1 MEKFCL
7 WNPRVQIFGIRNPG
21 SRFHS
26 LGIMIQNPRMS
37 WIHTYFTE
45 TAFNRAF
52 QSQLRIR
59 AGDLYGY
66 LKQRAFGYKFCEDP
80 IAFTVLITFVFLFM
94 NHLSDFRMT
103 LKIGFG
109 KCSLFVLSANGWKDQ
124 NMASSFSRQRKP
136 YLNMERALLD
146 WSFVFMTSKRSIAW
160 FLESSRAWSFFS
172 RAFANQPKPTRV
184 CIRSIN
190 QSIRSISVCLLFLF
204 CSCVF
209 ISRSD
214 ENRYSS

>member
-1 MEKFCL
+1 MGKFCL
-7 WNPRVQIFGIRNPG
+7 WNPRVQIFGNRNPG

-26 LGIMIQNPRMS
+26 LGILIQNPRMS

-80 IAFTVLITFVFLFM
+80 IASLITFVLLFM
-94 NHLSDFRMT
+94 NHLTDFHMT
-103 LKIGFG
+103 LKIGSG
-109 KCSLFVLSANGWKDQ
+109 NCSLFVLSANGWNDQ
-124 NMASSFSRQRKP
+124 NMPSSFSRQRKP

-146 WSFVFMTSKRSIAW
+146 WLFVLQYDVKA
-160 FLESSRAWSFFS
+160 
-172 RAFANQPKPTRV
+172 KY
-184 CIRSIN
+184 
-190 QSIRSISVCLLFLF
+190 LL
-204 CSCVF
+204 
-209 ISRSD
+209 ISRKFSGMKFFQPSV
-214 ENRYSS
+214 R

>member
-1 MEKFCL
+1 MEKFGL

-26 LGIMIQNPRMS
+26 LGILIQNSRMS

-80 IAFTVLITFVFLFM
+80 IAFTVLITFVLLFM
-94 NHLSDFRMT
+94 DHLSDFRMT
-103 LKIGFG
+103 LKIGFS
-109 KCSLFVLSANGWKDQ
+109 KCSLFVLWANGWKDQ

-146 WSFVFMTSKRSIAW
+146 WPFVLACVAVWRQSEVSIY
-160 FLESSRAWSFFS
+160 F
-172 RAFANQPKPTRV
+172 
-184 CIRSIN
+184 
-190 QSIRSISVCLLFLF
+190 
-204 CSCVF
+204 
-209 ISRSD
+209 
-214 ENRYSS
+214 

>member
-1 MEKFCL
+1 MGKFCL

-26 LGIMIQNPRMS
+26 LGILIQNRRMS

-66 LKQRAFGYKFCEDP
+66 LKQRAFGYKFCKDP
-80 IAFTVLITFVFLFM
+80 IAFTVLITFVSLFM

-109 KCSLFVLSANGWKDQ
+109 KCSLFVLSENGWNDH

-146 WSFVFMTSKRSIAW
+146 WSFVLQYDVKARYR
-160 FLESSRAWSFFS
+160 L
-172 RAFANQPKPTRV
+172 
-184 CIRSIN
+184 
-190 QSIRSISVCLLFLF
+190 
-204 CSCVF
+204 
-209 ISRSD
+209 ISRKFSGMKFFQPSV
-214 ENRYSS
+214 R

>member
-1 MEKFCL
+1 M
-7 WNPRVQIFGIRNPG
+7 
-21 SRFHS
+21 
-26 LGIMIQNPRMS
+26 QNPRMS

-80 IAFTVLITFVFLFM
+80 IAFTVLITFVLLFM

-109 KCSLFVLSANGWKDQ
+109 KCSLFVL
-124 NMASSFSRQRKP
+124 
-136 YLNMERALLD
+136 
-146 WSFVFMTSKRSIAW
+146 
-160 FLESSRAWSFFS
+160 
-172 RAFANQPKPTRV
+172 
-184 CIRSIN
+184 
-190 QSIRSISVCLLFLF
+190 
-204 CSCVF
+204 
-209 ISRSD
+209 
-214 ENRYSS
+214 